1 MFTKPEG
8 PHLTPEQARELDDT
22 FFGSRPFEYFCAR
35 IASLI
40 SSADSPAV
48 ERPEGLGADFFALL
62 GLVEMPHTLPFSDSD
77 RELQVAT
84 DSFAVRHHA
93 AEALVRLYHA
103 LTVAKVAEGSPG
115 CVWESIADGP
125 IRTVDLVGQ
134 SRSHLSSNAGRDSF
148 WTLVLPPHVA
158 AESGASEEITT
169 TLNVLGAWLG
179 RAMNLLTRDDI
190 NINAAHNKV
199 KHGLAVRSHG
209 DIRMTFTT
217 QAPNADGTIPLSALT
232 GPNATDIFN
241 TVTLDYLARPPGK
254 KSGLEVSTLG
264 LAPAKLLAESWM
276 MAVTYAAMF
285 HIAATQ
291 HFANRDLNCPT
302 CPTYPRLPLGPTP
315 EQLLDNSVVG
325 LRHPVTLPLDGKKAP
340 REAGIAFEQGFV
352 TLDIDFDNNS
362 VATVVDD

>member
-8 PHLTPEQARELDDT
+8 PHLTPEQARELDDS
-22 FFGSRPFEYFCAR
+22 FFGSRPFEYFSAR

-48 ERPEGLGADFFALL
+48 ERPEGLGADFFASL
-62 GLVEMPHTLPFSDSD
+62 GLAEMPHTLPFSDSD

-103 LTVAKVAEGSPG
+103 LTVATAAEGSPA
-115 CVWESIADGP
+115 CVWESIVDGP

-134 SRSHLSSNAGRDSF
+134 ARGHLSSDAGQDSF
-148 WTLVLPPHVA
+148 WTLVLPPGA
-158 AESGASEEITT
+158 AADDGTSKEVTT
-169 TLNVLGAWLG
+169 ALNVMGAWLQ

-190 NINAAHNKV
+190 NTNAAHNKV
-199 KHGLAVRSHG
+199 KHGLAIRSRNDVRMIFS
-209 DIRMTFTT
+209 T
-217 QAPNADGTIPLSALT
+217 QGPDADDTIPLSALT
-232 GPNATDIFN
+232 GPNAADIFN
-241 TVTLDYLARPPGK
+241 TVTLDYLARPHGK
-254 KSGLEVSTLG
+254 KSGLEMSTLR

-285 HIAATQ
+285 HIAAAQ
-291 HFANRDLNCPT
+291 HFANRDLEP
-302 CPTYPRLPLGPTP
+302 PTYPHIPLGPRP
-315 EQLLDNSVVG
+315 EQLLGNSVVG

-340 REAGIAFEQGFV
+340 REAGIAFEQDFM
-352 TLDIDFDNNS
+352 TLDIDFDNKS
-362 VATVVDD
+362 VATVVDG